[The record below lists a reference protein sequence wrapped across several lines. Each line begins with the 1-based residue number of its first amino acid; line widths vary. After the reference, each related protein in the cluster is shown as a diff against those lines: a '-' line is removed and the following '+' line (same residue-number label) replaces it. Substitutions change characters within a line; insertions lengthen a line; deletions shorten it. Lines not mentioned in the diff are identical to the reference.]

1 MSLAER
7 LLEVERGFWVSP
19 DRRPFY
25 EANLASGAVMVF
37 PAPFGI
43 VGRAGAINAAEQAP
57 VWEDVELEENDLV
70 GVTDTSATL
79 VYKATGRRP
88 DGSLYRTYASSVY
101 IRDRDAWKLALH
113 QQTPIPND

>member
-1 MSLAER
+1 MSLSETLLTIER
-7 LLEVERGFWVSP
+7 DFWISP

-25 EANLASGAVMVF
+25 EANLTADAVMVF

-57 VWEDVELEENDLV
+57 VWEDVELEETQVV

-88 DGSLYRTYASSVY
+88 GGSVYRTYATSVY
-101 IRDRDAWKLALH
+101 VRDGDSWKLALH